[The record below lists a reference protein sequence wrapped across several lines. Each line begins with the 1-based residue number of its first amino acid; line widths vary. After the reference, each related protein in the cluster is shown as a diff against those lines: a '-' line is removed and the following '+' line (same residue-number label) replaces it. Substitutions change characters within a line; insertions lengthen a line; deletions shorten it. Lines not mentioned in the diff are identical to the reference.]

1 MTQASGADRLVLPL
15 YDDPTVSP
23 RSGER
28 FLIPGSSPGW
38 VLEAQLDVAKT
49 PRSSSTPVA
58 VVCHPHPLHGGTLT
72 NKVAHMIAKAF
83 VELGVETLLFN
94 FRGVGGSSG
103 VFDHGAGEISDLQAA
118 VDWLRDHHP
127 AAPLWL
133 AGFSFGAFV
142 ALNAQAQTKA
152 ARLLLVA
159 PPVAMFDFPAES
171 GVTIPWLVIQG
182 SADEIVDPAQVST
195 WAKGQAN
202 VPEYRCLKD
211 AGHFFH
217 GRLIELREQI
227 SAAWASGNCP
237 KITVT

>member
-1 MTQASGADRLVLPL
+1 MTQVSGMNRLVLPL
-15 YDDPTVSP
+15 YDDPAVGP
-23 RSGER
+23 RSEER
-28 FLIPGSSPGW
+28 FLISGSSPGW
-38 VLEAQLDVAKT
+38 VLEAQLDVAKM

-72 NKVAHMIAKAF
+72 NKVVHMVAKAF
-83 VELGVETLLFN
+83 AELGVETLRFN

-103 VFDHGAGEISDLQAA
+103 VFDHGTGEIGDLQAA
-118 VDWLRDHHP
+118 VDWLRARHP

-142 ALNAQAQTKA
+142 ALSAQAQTKA

-159 PPVAMFDFPAES
+159 PPVAMFDFPVES

-182 SADEIVDPAQVST
+182 SADEIVDPAQVSE
-195 WAKGQAN
+195 WVQKQVNA
-202 VPEYRCLKD
+202 PEYHCLEN

-217 GRLIELREQI
+217 GHLIDLRQQI
-227 SAAWASGNCP
+227 CAAWTDH
-237 KITVT
+237 K

>member
-1 MTQASGADRLVLPL
+1 MTQVSGMNHSVLPL
-15 YDDPTVSP
+15 YDDPAVGP
-23 RSGER
+23 RSDER

-38 VLEAQLDVAKT
+38 VLEAQLNVAKM
-49 PRSSSTPVA
+49 PRSSSTPIA
-58 VVCHPHPLHGGTLT
+58 VVCRPHPLHGGTFT

-83 VELGVETLLFN
+83 VELGVETLRFN

-103 VFDHGAGEISDLQAA
+103 VFDHGIGETGDLQAA
-118 VDWLRDHHP
+118 VDWLHARYP

-142 ALNAQAQTKA
+142 ALSAQARAKA

-182 SADEIVDPAQVST
+182 SADEIVDPAQVSA
-195 WAKGQAN
+195 WVQKQVNA
-202 VPEYRCLKD
+202 PEYHCLENT
-211 AGHFFH
+211 GHFFH
-217 GRLIELREQI
+217 GCLTDLCQQI
-227 SAAWASGNCP
+227 CVAWAGN
-237 KITVT
+237 K